1 MIPLRDNIPSQSRPI
16 MSYSIIGLNTLIFLL
31 ELTTGSHLAEF
42 ITSFGFI
49 PARFFALLE
58 THPEKY
64 LSLYLPFLTT
74 MFLHGG
80 WLHLIANM
88 WTLFIFGD
96 NVEDRLGHFRFLLF
110 YLASGIAGSLLHA
123 FLSPNSWVPVVGASG
138 AIAGVM
144 GAYFLLFRHSMVLV
158 FIPFFLLAPI
168 VEVPAYVFLGVWF
181 VLQFFSGTYSI
192 LGPRVA
198 QGGGVAFWAHV
209 GGFVAGFCLIFILS
223 TIGLVQSDKIH
234 PKVKS

>member
-1 MIPLRDNIPSQSRPI
+1 MIPLRDNIPSSSRPI
-16 MSYSIIGLNTLIFLL
+16 MNYTIIGLNVVVFLL
-31 ELTTGSHLAEF
+31 ELGTGSHMPEF
-42 ITSFGFI
+42 LTAFGFI

-58 THPEKY
+58 THSEKY
-64 LSLYLPFLTT
+64 LALYLPFLST

-96 NVEDRLGHFRFLLF
+96 NVEDRIGHFRYLLF
-110 YLASGIAGSLLHA
+110 YLTSGIAGSLLHA

-144 GAYFLLFRHSMVLV
+144 GAYFLLFRHSLVLV
-158 FIPFFLLAPI
+158 FIPLFFLAPI

-181 VLQFFSGTYSI
+181 LLQFFSGAYSI
-192 LGPRVA
+192 LGARAA
-198 QGGGVAFWAHV
+198 QSGGVAFWAHV
-209 GGFVAGFCLIFILS
+209 GGFVTGICLMFILS
-223 TIGLVQSDKIH
+223 TIGLVQSHKNRDNIL
-234 PKVKS
+234 

>member
-1 MIPLRDNIPSQSRPI
+1 
-16 MSYSIIGLNTLIFLL
+16 MSYSIIGLNILIFFM
-31 ELTTGSHLAEF
+31 ELSTGSHLPEF

-110 YLASGIAGSLLHA
+110 YLASGVAGSLLHA

-144 GAYFLLFRHSMVLV
+144 GAYFLLFRHSMVLI
-158 FIPFFLLAPI
+158 FIPFFILAPI

-181 VLQFFSGTYSI
+181 VLQFFSGTFSI

-209 GGFVAGFCLIFILS
+209 GGFVAGFCLIVR
-223 TIGLVQSDKIH
+223 GLWY
-234 PKVKS
+234 

>member
-1 MIPLRDNIPSQSRPI
+1 MIPLRDNIPSSSRPI
-16 MSYSIIGLNTLIFLL
+16 MSYSIIGLNILIFFL
-31 ELTTGSHLAEF
+31 ELATGSHLPEF
-42 ITSFGFI
+42 LTSFGFI

-64 LSLYLPFLTT
+64 LALYLPFLTT

-123 FLSPNSWVPVVGASG
+123 FLTPNSWVPVVGASG

-168 VEVPAYVFLGVWF
+168 VEVPAYVFWESGLCCN
-181 VLQFFSGTYSI
+181 FSAAPFLL
-192 LGPRVA
+192 LGPGPRRGA
-198 QGGGVAFWAHV
+198 ESPSGPMSAGLWRD
-209 GGFVAGFCLIFILS
+209 FV
-223 TIGLVQSDKIH
+223 
-234 PKVKS
+234 

>member
-16 MSYSIIGLNTLIFLL
+16 MNYSIIGLNCLVFFL
-31 ELTTGSHLAEF
+31 ELATGNHLQQFLTT
-42 ITSFGFI
+42 FGFI
-49 PARFFALLE
+49 PARFFAMLDS
-58 THPEKY
+58 HPENV
-64 LSLYLPFLTT
+64 LALYLPFLTT

-96 NVEDRLGHFRFLLF
+96 NVEDRLGHVRFLLF
-110 YLASGIAGSLLHA
+110 YVTSGVAGSLLHA
-123 FLSPNSWVPVVGASG
+123 YLSPNSWVPVVGASG

-158 FIPFFLLAPI
+158 FIPFFIVAPI

-181 VLQFFSGTYSI
+181 LLQFFSWRLFRPGPPGNSGGRGSR
-192 LGPRVA
+192 LGPRWGICGRSV
-198 QGGGVAFWAHV
+198 FDL
-209 GGFVAGFCLIFILS
+209 FAGS
-223 TIGLVQSDKIH
+223 HKTHTTRQKIC
-234 PKVKS
+234 

>member
-1 MIPLRDNIPSQSRPI
+1 MIPLRDNIPSRRRPI
-16 MSYSIIGLNTLIFLL
+16 MSYAIIGVNILFFFL
-31 ELTTGSHLAEF
+31 ELGTGSHLQEF
-42 ITSFGFI
+42 LTTFGFI
-49 PARFFALLE
+49 PARFFATLE
-58 THPEKY
+58 AHPERVV
-64 LSLYLPFLTT
+64 SLYLPFFTT

-110 YLASGIAGSLLHA
+110 YLASGVAGSLLHA
-123 FLSPNSWVPVVGASG
+123 YLTPTSWVPVVGASG

-144 GAYFLLFRHSMVLV
+144 GAYFLMFRQSMVLV
-158 FIPFFLLAPI
+158 FIPFFFLAPI

-181 VLQFFSGTYSI
+181 LLQFFSGAFSV
-192 LGPRVA
+192 LGPRAA

-209 GGFVAGFCLIFILS
+209 GGFVAGVCLIFLLGAVRLI
-223 TIGLVQSDKIH
+223 QPEDK
-234 PKVKS
+234 SA

>member
-1 MIPLRDNIPSQSRPI
+1 
-16 MSYSIIGLNTLIFLL
+16 
-31 ELTTGSHLAEF
+31 
-42 ITSFGFI
+42 
-49 PARFFALLE
+49 
-58 THPEKY
+58 
-64 LSLYLPFLTT
+64 LYLPFLTT

-110 YLASGIAGSLLHA
+110 YLASGVAGSLLHA
-123 FLSPNSWVPVVGASG
+123 YLTPNSWIPVVGASG

-144 GAYFLLFRHSMVLV
+144 GAYFLLFRHSIVLV
-158 FIPFFLLAPI
+158 FIPFFILAPI

-181 VLQFFSGTYSI
+181 VLQFFSGTFSI

-198 QGGGVAFWAHV
+198 QGGGGAFWAHV

>member
-1 MIPLRDNIPSQSRPI
+1 MIPLRDNIPSSRRPI
-16 MSYSIIGLNTLIFLL
+16 MSYTIIGLNILFFFL
-31 ELTTGSHLAEF
+31 ELATGSHLQQF
-42 ITSFGFI
+42 LTTFGFI
-49 PARFFALLE
+49 PARYFAMAAA
-58 THPEKY
+58 HPEKIVA
-64 LSLYLPFLTT
+64 LYLPLLTT

-96 NVEDRLGHFRFLLF
+96 NVEDRLGRFRFLLF

-123 FLSPNSWVPVVGASG
+123 YLTPNSWVPVVGASG

-144 GAYFLLFRHSMVLV
+144 GAYFLLFRQSMVLV
-158 FIPFFLLAPI
+158 FIPFFFVAPI

-181 VLQFFSGTYSI
+181 LLQFFSGAFSV
-192 LGPRVA
+192 LGPRAA

-209 GGFVAGFCLIFILS
+209 GGFVAGVCLIFLLGATRLLRPDDRS
-223 TIGLVQSDKIH
+223 A
-234 PKVKS
+234 

>member
-1 MIPLRDNIPSQSRPI
+1 
-16 MSYSIIGLNTLIFLL
+16 MSYSIIGLNILIFFL
-31 ELTTGSHLAEF
+31 ELSTGSHLPEF

-110 YLASGIAGSLLHA
+110 YLASGVAGSLLHA

-158 FIPFFLLAPI
+158 FIPFFILAPI

-181 VLQFFSGTYSI
+181 VLQFFSGTFSI

>member
-1 MIPLRDNIPSQSRPI
+1 MIFF
-16 MSYSIIGLNTLIFLL
+16 M
-31 ELTTGSHLAEF
+31 ELSTGSHLPEF

-110 YLASGIAGSLLHA
+110 YLASGVAGSLLHA

-158 FIPFFLLAPI
+158 FIPFFILAPI

-181 VLQFFSGTYSI
+181 VLQFFSGTFSI